1 MTKRLYRSRKQ
12 RVLAGVCGGLG
23 EYFDVDPVFVRILTV
38 ILTFAHGIGLIAYL
52 VAWIAMPKAP
62 MMPASP
68 EQPESPGDTPV
79 EIQPQREPSAW
90 RIYLP
95 GLIFI
100 LVGTVFLMDHLFWW
114 FRWHHVWPV
123 LLIIAGAAMI
133 WRSITHKDNGG
144 GVHESFES

>member
-1 MTKRLYRSRKQ
+1 MTKRLYRSRQQ
-12 RVLAGVCGGLG
+12 RIFAGVCGGLG

-62 MMPASP
+62 VTAANS
-68 EQPESPGDTPV
+68 QQSESPSDTPV
-79 EIQPQREPSAW
+79 EIQPQREPSVW
-90 RIYLP
+90 RTYLP

-100 LVGTVFLMDHLFWW
+100 LLGVVFLMDHFFWW
-114 FRWHHVWPV
+114 FHWHHVWPV

-133 WRSITHKDNGG
+133 WRSITHKDKNG

>member
-1 MTKRLYRSRKQ
+1 MTKRLYRSRQQ
-12 RVLAGVCGGLG
+12 RILAGVCGGLG
-23 EYFDVDPVFVRILTV
+23 EHFDVDPVFVRILTV

-62 MMPASP
+62 VTAANS
-68 EQPESPGDTPV
+68 QQSESPSDTPV
-79 EIQPQREPSAW
+79 EIQPQREPLVW

-100 LVGTVFLMDHLFWW
+100 ILGVVFLMDHFFWW
-114 FRWHHVWPV
+114 FHWHHVWPV
-123 LLIIAGAAMI
+123 LLIVAGAAMI
-133 WRSITHKDNGG
+133 WRSIKHKDNGG